1 MKRKSTI
8 NRILCI
14 AVSAAMIAVL
24 SAGCSGNDENTVE
37 STGNEKTE
45 KAEKAAKVE
54 KKELDADSV
63 VIAVGDEEATFK
75 ELLVYM
81 YILKD
86 RYQDTLGDDIW
97 SYTLDNGKTF
107 KSVTMAQVVS
117 LITELKIINREA
129 QGLGISLTSDEKE
142 DIRQYVEGLYASIPE
157 EDVAEYKLDTDTMMN
172 VYCENEIANRVYDS
186 CINGVNTSIND
197 DESRQCRVLYIYL
210 RTSGVNQSG
219 VTVTLSEEEVS
230 KRHKEAKKLL
240 KSAKKASDLH
250 AFAEANTEADS
261 AELVF
266 GKGDMCAEFEAAA
279 FALSEGQF
287 SDVVTAPE
295 GFYIIYCL
303 DTNDEEL
310 AAVKKEEM
318 IAASQ
323 KENFEAQ
330 YKEWAAGFEVE
341 VSELI
346 MQ

>member
-1 MKRKSTI
+1 MKRKNTVK
-8 NRILCI
+8 RIMCI
-14 AVSAAMIAVL
+14 AVSAAIISAL
-24 SAGCSGNDENTVE
+24 SAGCSGKDENTVE
-37 STGNEKTE
+37 SAGSEKT
-45 KAEKAAKVE
+45 EKAAKVE
-54 KKELDADSV
+54 KKQLEADSV
-63 VIAVGDEEATFK
+63 VIAVGDEEATFR

-97 SYTLDNGKTF
+97 NYRLDNGKTF

-117 LITELKIINREA
+117 LITELKIISRKAE
-129 QGLGISLTSDEKE
+129 GLGISLTSDEKE
-142 DIRQYVEGLYASIPE
+142 DIKQYVEGLYGSIPE
-157 EDVAEYKLDTDTMMN
+157 EDKAEYKLDTETMTK

-197 DESRQCRVLYIYL
+197 DDSRQCRVLYIYL

-230 KRHKEAKKLL
+230 KRYKEAKKLL
-240 KSAKKASDLH
+240 KNAQKTSDLR
-250 AFAEANTEADS
+250 AFAEANTESDS

-266 GKGDMCAEFEAAA
+266 GKGDMCAEFETAAL
-279 FALSEGQF
+279 ALSEGQF

-295 GFYIIYCL
+295 GFYIIYCM

-310 AAVKKEEM
+310 AAAKKEDM
-318 IAASQ
+318 IAKAQ

-330 YKEWAAGFEVE
+330 YKEWATGFEVE

>member
-1 MKRKSTI
+1 MI
-8 NRILCI
+8 
-14 AVSAAMIAVL
+14 SAL
-24 SAGCSGNDENTVE
+24 SAGCSGKDENTVE
-37 STGNEKTE
+37 SAGNAKT
-45 KAEKAAKVE
+45 EKAAKVE
-54 KKELDADSV
+54 KKQLEADSV
-63 VIAVGDEEATFK
+63 VIAVGDEEATFR

-97 SYTLDNGKTF
+97 NYRLDNGKTF

-117 LITELKIINREA
+117 LITELKIISRKAE
-129 QGLGISLTSDEKE
+129 GLGISLTSDEKE
-142 DIRQYVEGLYASIPE
+142 DIKQYVE
-157 EDVAEYKLDTDTMMN
+157 D
-172 VYCENEIANRVYDS
+172 
-186 CINGVNTSIND
+186 
-197 DESRQCRVLYIYL
+197 SRQCRVLYIYL

-230 KRHKEAKKLL
+230 KRYKEAKKLL
-240 KSAKKASDLH
+240 KNSKKASDLR
-250 AFAEANTEADS
+250 AFAEANTESDS

-266 GKGDMCAEFEAAA
+266 GKGDMCAEFETAAL
-279 FALSEGQF
+279 ALSEGQF

-295 GFYIIYCL
+295 GFYIIYCM

-310 AAVKKEEM
+310 AAAKKEDM
-318 IAASQ
+318 IAKAQ

-330 YKEWAAGFEVE
+330 YKEWATGFEVE

>member
-1 MKRKSTI
+1 MERKKMTKGVI
-8 NRILCI
+8 CI
-14 AVSAAMIAVL
+14 AAAASMMSVL
-24 SAGCSGNDENTVE
+24 FAGCSGKGENGGGNTV
-37 STGNEKTE
+37 SG
-45 KAEKAAKVE
+45 KAEKAVKVE
-54 KKELDADSV
+54 GEQLEADSV
-63 VIAVGDEEATFK
+63 VIAVGDEAATYK

-86 RYQDTLGDDIW
+86 RYQDTLGNDIW
-97 SYTLDNGKTF
+97 NYRLENGKTF

-117 LITELKIINREA
+117 LITELKIIGRKAE
-129 QGLGISLTSDEKE
+129 GLGIRLTSDETE
-142 DIRQYVEGLYASIPE
+142 DIKQYVQGLYDSIPAA
-157 EDVAEYKLDTDTMMN
+157 DISEYMLDTDTMTK

-219 VTVTLSEEEVS
+219 VTVTLSEEEVK
-230 KRHKEAKKLL
+230 KRYKEAGKLL
-240 KSAKKASDLH
+240 KNAKKSNDLR
-250 AFAEANTEADS
+250 AFAESNTESDS

-266 GKGDMCAEFEAAA
+266 GKGDMGAEFESAA

-310 AAVKKEEM
+310 AAAKKEEM
-318 IAASQ
+318 IAIAQ

-330 YKEWAAGFEVE
+330 YKEWAEGFEVE